1 MSTSDPSL
9 KSRRSMP
16 GENDLEMLLERLETL
31 EEDHY
36 ELKKIVTGNGTPETG
51 IHYRL
56 RVLETQMY
64 HDGNTGSP
72 GIVAEMK
79 AIKSQM
85 QDTQE
90 ANRSEFRR
98 LRNYLGAAVMISAIS
113 AAPELKAV
121 LFPIVKA
128 LLGL

>member
-1 MSTSDPSL
+1 
-9 KSRRSMP
+9 MP

-31 EEDHY
+31 EEAHY
-36 ELKKIVTGNGTPETG
+36 ELNKVVTGNGTPETG

-56 RVLETQMY
+56 RILETQMY
-64 HDGNTGSP
+64 HDGNTGNP

-79 AIKSQM
+79 AIKSHM
-85 QDTQE
+85 LDTQE

-98 LRNYLGAAVMISAIS
+98 LRNYLGVAVLISAIS
-113 AAPELKAV
+113 AAPEVKAI
-121 LFPIVKA
+121 LLPMVKA